1 MPVLR
6 RKAPFQSGDRIWIK
20 ENYALLI
27 DNDGNHI
34 NWNSE
39 VVSREC
45 AAVIYQASCRMNDL
59 GLWEI
64 PTVKSW
70 WKAETK
76 PMVFG
81 GNWKPSVFMGRKLS
95 RIVLEVVSVKPQ
107 RLLEISEED
116 AVAEG
121 VEPVLV
127 GGDERIRYP
136 CYVERMKNLKFN
148 NKYLSAKNSFLSL
161 WEMLNGKDS
170 FELNSFVWRI
180 EFKVLEFK
188 AT

>member
-20 ENYALLI
+20 ENYALLT

-81 GNWKPSVFMGRKLS
+81 GNWKPSIFMGRKLS
-95 RIVLEVVSVKPQ
+95 VL
-107 RLLEISEED
+107 
-116 AVAEG
+116 
-121 VEPVLV
+121 
-127 GGDERIRYP
+127 
-136 CYVERMKNLKFN
+136 C
-148 NKYLSAKNSFLSL
+148 
-161 WEMLNGKDS
+161 
-170 FELNSFVWRI
+170 
-180 EFKVLEFK
+180 
-188 AT
+188 